1 MARPS
6 RAWTPIDRLI
16 EPSIKKLDENPP
28 YYKSQV
34 VAEVLRHRDLQ
45 GMLADLNQRYRGWN
59 LGEIVRRQIEARVT
73 EQLQKR
79 DANAIRTHECY
90 AAGGPE
96 RRWMPLRSMTRETL
110 RAVMRE
116 TRTQERHLH
125 LKGEGYQF
133 FLDELE
139 RLGGTAT
146 VGDVYDR
153 VLPHILRQRARAG

>member
-6 RAWTPIDRLI
+6 RVWTPIDRLI
-16 EPSIKKLDENPP
+16 EPSIDTLASNPP
-28 YYKSQV
+28 FHKSQV

-45 GMLADLNQRYRGWN
+45 QVLIDLESRYHGWH
-59 LGEIVRRQIEARVT
+59 LSEIIRRQIEARVT

-79 DANAIRTHECY
+79 DGHGIRIYECY

-96 RRWMPLRSMTRETL
+96 RRWVPLRVMTRETL

-146 VGDVYDR
+146 VGDIYDR
-153 VLPHILRQRARAG
+153 VLPHIMRQRARAG